1 MSLVRQVA
9 VQGNLMSQHFG
20 DDENNDRPNDASAGK
35 KVNER
40 VPNSCQENR
49 LCK

>member
-20 DDENNDRPNDASAGK
+20 DDENNDRPKETSAGK
-35 KVNER
+35 EVHER
-40 VPNSCQENR
+40 VTNSCQENR